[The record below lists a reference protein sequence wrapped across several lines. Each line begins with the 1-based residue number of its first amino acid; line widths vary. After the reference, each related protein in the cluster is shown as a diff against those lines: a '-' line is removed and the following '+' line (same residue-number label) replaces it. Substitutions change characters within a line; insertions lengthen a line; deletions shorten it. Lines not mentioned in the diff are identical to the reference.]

1 MYFVGSVLFL
11 FISLSPPNKKV
22 PLYPENSQFSDNQC
36 LSTDSVIIGQ
46 FSDSVIAEFM
56 RGPNFSVL
64 QGQKSLDI
72 VENISQLQTIVPTG
86 EMSGSGN

>member
-1 MYFVGSVLFL
+1 MCSRLF
-11 FISLSPPNKKV
+11 FPV
-22 PLYPENSQFSDNQC
+22 PENSQFSDNQC
-36 LSTDSVIIGQ
+36 LTTGSVVIGQ

-56 RGPNFSVL
+56 WHPTFSVS
-64 QGQKSLDI
+64 QGQKCLDI